1 MKPVGEDRD
10 STLVEHHDDHDDHED
25 HEDRG
30 ASHLLRVVLVSSD
43 RNWGEG
49 DTFLAR
55 ITETASTLLVHQLKK
70 FYLPY
75 FCQSHTTY
83 NLVVSSSSCEH
94 NSVLINRKKRPV
106 LIISTKGALRLNTT
120 NDNQAGFS
128 RSVFMVFHGSWLVFN
143 SSMLMAFDGFRSVFH
158 VSRSAIMVFH
168 GSRLVFMVPGRFS

>member
-1 MKPVGEDRD
+1 MKQVGEDRD
-10 STLVEHHDDHDDHED
+10 STLVEGHDDNDGHDDHDDHD
-25 HEDRG
+25 DCDDRG

-83 NLVVSSSSCEH
+83 NPVVSSSSCEH

-128 RSVFMVFHGSWLVFN
+128 LFQVGFHGVSWFLV
-143 SSMLMAFDGFRSVFH
+143 GF
-158 VSRSAIMVFH
+158 
-168 GSRLVFMVPGRFS
+168 

>member
-1 MKPVGEDRD
+1 MKQVGEDRD
-10 STLVEHHDDHDDHED
+10 STFVEDHDDHDYHDD

-55 ITETASTLLVHQLKK
+55 ITETATTLLVHQLKK

-83 NLVVSSSSCEH
+83 NPVVSSSSCEH
-94 NSVLINRKKRPV
+94 NSVLINRKKRPA
-106 LIISTKGALRLNTT
+106 LIISTAGALIGTEGALIGTEGALRVPT
-120 NDNQAGFS
+120 NYDNQS
-128 RSVFMVFHGSWLVFN
+128 HPISSNPIQTTKPLWL
-143 SSMLMAFDGFRSVFH
+143 SKQAFD
-158 VSRSAIMVFH
+158 
-168 GSRLVFMVPGRFS
+168 